1 MKKVIVIILS
11 LLVIAFIGFNGKKLM
26 EKRKEEIVNEPLPQ
40 KEKLSVNLTKATEGS
55 LEQREK
61 FLATIE
67 SQKSIKVSTKMAGYI
82 KKVYVSEGQMV
93 EKGTLLATIDDSDI
107 NSNIEILKTNLAQ
120 QQNDLA
126 LAKQIYIRNQKLYNI
141 GGLAKEQLDTSHV
154 VLQGKKSIIQSTRQK
169 IDQLQEQKRYLN
181 IKAPFG
187 GEVENI
193 IMYEGDLASVGRPI
207 LTMNNG
213 VKKLV
218 FSYVLGKNS
227 IEVGQEVYIDQQSI
241 GKIKRVKS
249 IAKKALA
256 QAEVAVDKPLNMPIG
271 TQLNIAIITQKES
284 GCIVPMGTILHKNS
298 GTYLMVYRDKKFQP
312 LKVNV
317 LMSEGNSVL
326 IDNCPSEPIALESEV
341 KLAQLPVYG
350 EIEVQ

>member
-1 MKKVIVIILS
+1 MKKIIIGLLS
-11 LLVIAFIGFNGKKLM
+11 LVILAGVAYKGKALM

-40 KEKLSVNLTKATEGS
+40 KEKLTVSLTKPKEGS

-67 SQKSIKVSTKMAGYI
+67 SQKSVKISTKMAGYI
-82 KKVYVSEGQMV
+82 KKVYVSEGQIV
-93 EKGTLLATIDDSDI
+93 KKGTLLATIDDSDI
-107 NSNIEILKTNLAQ
+107 NSNIDILKTNLAQ

-126 LAKQIYIRNQKLYNI
+126 LAKQIYMRNQKLYNI

-169 IDQLQEQKRYLN
+169 IAQLQEQKRYLN

-218 FSYVLGKNS
+218 FSYVLGKND

-326 IDNCPSEPIALESEV
+326 IDKCPSEPIALESEV
-341 KLAQLPVYG
+341 KLAQLPIYG
-350 EIEVQ
+350 EVEVK